1 MNILDHASYSA
12 SDVTIESREFLFR
25 GFIQVEKVN
34 LTHRLF
40 HRSEYSRVIQREL
53 IHRPEAAG
61 VLLYNNQQQRFA
73 LIEQFRVGALNDSE
87 SAWQLEIIA
96 GVLDGNESPET
107 CIRRE
112 SLEESGCEINELQ
125 HLFSFYPSAGACAEF
140 FHLYAAEVDLPSSGG
155 IFGIPDEGED
165 IQLHLFDYAEITM
178 LFKNNRLK
186 NAPVIMALQW
196 LSQHIQRQ

>member
-25 GFIQVEKVN
+25 GFIQVEKVSFR
-34 LTHRLF
+34 HRLF
-40 HRSEYSRVIQREL
+40 NQPDYSPVIQREL

-61 VLLYNNQQQRFA
+61 VLLYNDQQQRFA

-87 SAWQLEIIA
+87 SAWQLEVIA
-96 GVLDGNESPET
+96 GVLDGDEAPED

-112 SLEESGCEINELQ
+112 SLEESGCEVQHLQ
-125 HLFSFYPSAGACAEF
+125 HLFSFYPSAGACSEF
-140 FHLYAAEVDLPSSGG
+140 FHLYAAEVEVPKRGG
-155 IFGIPDEGED
+155 IFGTPDEGEN
-165 IQLHLFDYAEITM
+165 IQLHLFDYSEVGT
-178 LFKNNRLK
+178 LLRNGRLR

-196 LSQHIQRQ
+196 LVQHLQQR